1 LGVVCAA
8 GYYVENTCTG
18 SACWAQEGH
27 VCTGGACEALEGY
40 EAVACAA
47 GYYLENT
54 CTGDRAVCACKACEN
69 YEGYETA
76 VFHSGVMGVG
86 GAWEAQ
92 EGDRSSRALR
102 DVTWEARARA
112 TRVCVLVWVYL
123 CSLAR

>member
-1 LGVVCAA
+1 M
-8 GYYVENTCTG
+8 
-18 SACWAQEGH
+18 
-27 VCTGGACEALEGY
+27 CTGGACEALEGHK
-40 EAVACAA
+40 AVACAA

-54 CTGDRAVCACKACEN
+54 CTGDRAVCSCKACES

-76 VFHSGVMGVG
+76 VCRSGVMGAG

-92 EGDRSSRALR
+92 EGHGPSRALR

-123 CSLAR
+123 CSLASQVG